1 MGFNIGAFARGF
13 AERATEQKREKEDE
27 IKELVKASYIDS
39 LNEAKELRKER
50 KAKRQKL
57 KELGAQLKQ
66 FGFSD
71 AQSAGLLSMGEEG
84 AKNLLSLAQTA
95 KVNNKDFDVSA
106 FYTVAEES
114 DLTLEDAINRTMGEL
129 KKPAE
134 EQLPGFAS
142 QKTFLGGD
150 MSDYTREQFGQYEQ
164 AFGESYQQIRAE
176 AEGEYKYGALPTGTI
191 DFSMLKDADKTQI
204 DQLKLEEAKLKVQIA
219 KKELQDAD
227 DNDLSISQQSS
238 AGNYIRDS
246 IAAQIAQHV
255 GEGIVYNPNTR
266 SYVGPEGALEKQREA
281 ERLLNT
287 ATAKGI
293 DFINASPSKANAL
306 NASILNLQDVV
317 LPGLFNQEQEVPLV
331 TPDAVDKAEGSTASA
346 QPTETVEPA
355 TEEEIEAFLEQQFA
369 DPSYA
374 NIASPNAKRN
384 KKAQIR
390 AQARQRLMATGQYT
404 PQEINDI
411 LLRLTKD
418 K

>member
-50 KAKRQKL
+50 KAKREKL
-57 KELGAQLKQ
+57 KELGSQLKQ

-84 AKNLLSLAQTA
+84 AKNLLALAQTA
-95 KVNNKDFDVSA
+95 KINNKEFDVAA
-106 FYTVAEES
+106 FYQVAENS

-150 MSDYTREQFGQYEQ
+150 MSDFTREQFGQYEQ

-176 AEGEYKYGALPTGTI
+176 AEGEYKYGDLPAGTI
-191 DFSMLKDADKTQI
+191 DYSMLKADP
-204 DQLKLEEAKLKVQIA
+204 DEVEQLKLKEAQIKLQIA
-219 KKELQDAD
+219 EKELAEAD
-227 DNDLSISQQSS
+227 EEGLTISQQSS
-238 AGNYIRDS
+238 SGNYIRDS

-255 GEGIVYNPNTR
+255 GEGIRYNPQTR
-266 SYVGPEGALEKQREA
+266 SYIGPEGALEQQRLA
-281 ERLLNT
+281 ERLLNE
-287 ATAKGI
+287 ATSKGI

-306 NASILNLQDVV
+306 NQAVIHLQKVK
-317 LPGLFNQEQEVPLV
+317 LPEMFNQSEEVPLA
-331 TPDAVDKAEGSTASA
+331 TPDAIRNADTGDA
-346 QPTETVEPA
+346 QVAPPETVEPA
-355 TEEEIEAFLEQQFA
+355 GEEEIAAFFEQQFA
-369 DPSYA
+369 DPAYA
-374 NIASPNAKRN
+374 NIANTSSKRSAKARI
-384 KKAQIR
+384 KAE
-390 AQARQRLMATGQYT
+390 ARRRLEATGQYT
-404 PQEINDI
+404 AQEINDI
-411 LLRLTKD
+411 ILRLSKD